1 MIMSKS
7 TSCCVP
13 LLPLLLKLLLFR
25 NGFSFLLPSSS
36 SKIISPRTSSSRR
49 GTTLLK
55 YAQQRDVYAMEAWAL
70 ENGYQKID
78 GVELYS
84 EGDDD
89 WSMMTNTDIP
99 AGTTIM
105 FIPSNLVLSSD
116 EIAKEYGSNFD
127 LELTENALKQM
138 ERDLAKRLPLFRL
151 LVKILAEYGKGDNS
165 FYAPWINA
173 LPTQY
178 YNGVSMTDA
187 CFACLPPYAS
197 LLSMNERNA
206 YNRFLNAVR
215 KGFLPL
221 NPDVIND
228 DTVMKFAYNVALTRF
243 HEVFVPTRQKLIAPM
258 ADMLNHSA
266 EPNAEISFD
275 AENNCYV
282 TAIADVY
289 AGSLLSISLGDPTDP
304 TPIFAKYGFLPTGCN
319 TIFCKAIHLEPQIN
333 ELGYEFNELLFQTD
347 TGEVYPAVWD
357 IFLLKILQDY
367 DADLASQFIMACQN
381 NDEATKETFHSNYFA
396 YTLEALR
403 EHVYSIL
410 SDVDQLTM
418 NAQSYDLET
427 HPRVPVIVAHN
438 NLVRDTFS
446 MTASLLDSMG

>member
-1 MIMSKS
+1 
-7 TSCCVP
+7 
-13 LLPLLLKLLLFR
+13 
-25 NGFSFLLPSSS
+25 
-36 SKIISPRTSSSRR
+36 
-49 GTTLLK
+49 
-55 YAQQRDVYAMEAWAL
+55 MEAWAT
-70 ENGYQKID
+70 ENGYQKVD

-116 EIAKEYGSNFD
+116 AIVKEYGGNFD
-127 LELTENALKQM
+127 LEITENALKQM

-151 LVKILAEYGKGDNS
+151 LVKILAEYEKGESS
-165 FYAPWINA
+165 FWAPWINS

-187 CFACLPPYAS
+187 CFACLPPYAV

-206 YNRFLNAVR
+206 YSRFLNAIR
-215 KGFLPL
+215 KEFLSL

-228 DTVMKFAYNVALTRF
+228 DSVMKFAYNVALTRF
-243 HEVFVPTRQKLIAPM
+243 HEVFEPTRQKLIAPM
-258 ADMLNHSA
+258 ADMINHSA
-266 EPNAEISFD
+266 EPNSEISFD
-275 AENNCYV
+275 TENNCYV
-282 TAIADVY
+282 TAITDVY
-289 AGSLLSISLGDPTDP
+289 AGSPLSVSLGDPTDP

-319 TIFCKAIHLEPQIN
+319 TIFCKAIHLETQIN
-333 ELGYEFNELLFQTD
+333 ELGYEFNQLLFQSD

-367 DADLASQFIMACQN
+367 DADLASQFTMACHN
-381 NDEATKETFHSNYFA
+381 NDEATKETFHNNYFA

-410 SDVDQLTM
+410 NDVDQMTM
-418 NAQSYDLET
+418 MAQSYDLET

-438 NLVRDTFS
+438 DLVRSTFS